1 MGMETQTILL
11 VEDDFLNR
19 RLSKKILAEN
29 GYHILEAKN
38 ATKAFEILRKEQVSI
53 AILDINL
60 GEEKHGGISI
70 GHELQYTYK
79 IPFLYLTAYDTTD
92 IVTKAVATSPH
103 AYLTKPYKN
112 IDLLTSVA
120 LALRQHSPQEATVA
134 TLQVKDGEFY
144 VRLPVADICYIE
156 ADGNYLLF
164 HADTKVYKSRTT
176 IKQILEELP
185 ADTFIQTHRA
195 FVVNKRKVNKFNVK
209 NLIVGNEI
217 IPVSKFYIDDIA
229 AIWQ

>member
-1 MGMETQTILL
+1 METTTILL

-29 GYHILEAKN
+29 GYRILEAKS
-38 ATKAFEILRKEQVSI
+38 AAKAFEILRKEPVAL

-70 GHELQYTYK
+70 GQELQHTYK

-120 LALRQHSPQEATVA
+120 LALRQYHHKETPAA
-134 TLQVKDGEFY
+134 TLQVKDGDFY
-144 VRLPVADICYIE
+144 VRLPVADICFIE

-164 HADTKVYKSRTT
+164 HADTKVYKTRAT

-195 FVVNKRKVNKFNVK
+195 FIVNKTKVDKFNVK
-209 NLIVGNEI
+209 HLVVSNEI
-217 IPVSKFYIDDIA
+217 IPVSKFYIDNISA
-229 AIWQ
+229 MWQ